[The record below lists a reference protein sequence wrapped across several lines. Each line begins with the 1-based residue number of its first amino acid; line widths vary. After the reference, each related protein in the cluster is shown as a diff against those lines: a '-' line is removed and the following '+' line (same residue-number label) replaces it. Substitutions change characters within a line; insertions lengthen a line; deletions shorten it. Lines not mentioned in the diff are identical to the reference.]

1 MTENPAQ
8 PRGLGR
14 FRVRDFDTETWDN
27 VGAQNGPGIAALER
41 RPGPDLSASLDTT
54 EEH

>member
-1 MTENPAQ
+1 M
-8 PRGLGR
+8 
-14 FRVRDFDTETWDN
+14 RDFPCQQSRSRPISDAPIWYHER
-27 VGAQNGPGIAALER
+27 AQNGPGIAVVEH